1 MFELRFSRLAL
12 ALALALP
19 LTGMGAEAVVATA
32 AAAPTKLMSAAVL
45 NHEPPAVRL
54 LIERANILEV
64 GVEDDE
70 TEWQAASLYCEASRL
85 GSTEGQYRL
94 GMLYAFGKGVPANRK
109 LAASLFSQASSQ
121 GHAEANKML
130 DTIQLASNKLPPCV
144 TQAVA
149 PERAPPRPKPVA
161 AETGASGAVAAAEP
175 PQPIDSFVNSLPESR
190 RWIVP
195 LVKTLGEWYS
205 VDYRLVLSVIAV
217 ESNFKVSAE
226 SPKSA
231 MGLMQL
237 IPDTAA
243 RFNVKNAYDATQNI
257 KGGIA
262 YLRWLLAYYRGNIS
276 YALAAYNAG
285 EGRVDRYKGIPP
297 FPETRDYVA
306 RVMALYG
313 RIVHVFDERITAAS
327 PMLK

>member
-1 MFELRFSRLAL
+1 MTSYRFSQLPLTLAL
-12 ALALALP
+12 ALSSVVAPALATTL
-19 LTGMGAEAVVATA
+19 
-32 AAAPTKLMSAAVL
+32 APPPPNLVSAATL
-45 NHEPPAVRL
+45 NNEPPAVRR
-54 LIERANILEV
+54 LIEEANVLEA
-64 GVEDDE
+64 GIDNEE
-70 TEWQAASLYCEASRL
+70 SEWQAARRYCEASRL

-94 GMLYAFGKGVPANRK
+94 GMLYAFGKGVPADRK
-109 LAASLFSQASSQ
+109 LAASLFSMASSQ
-121 GHAEANKML
+121 GHHEASKML
-130 DTIQLASNKLPPCV
+130 DTIQMSSHELPACVVTTALPEKL
-144 TQAVA
+144 
-149 PERAPPRPKPVA
+149 PPRPKPVP
-161 AETGASGAVAAAEP
+161 VAAAAP
-175 PQPIDSFVNSLPESR
+175 IQPIDDFVDSLPESR

-195 LVKTLGEWYS
+195 LVKTLGDWYS
-205 VDYRLVLSVIAV
+205 IDHRLVLSVIAV

-226 SPKSA
+226 SPKAA

-243 RFNVKNAYDATQNI
+243 RFNVKNAYDATQNV

-262 YLRWLLAYYRGNIS
+262 YLRWLLSYYRGNIS

-306 RVMALYG
+306 RVLSLYG
-313 RIVHVFDERITAAS
+313 RMVHAFDESLTAAS

>member
-1 MFELRFSRLAL
+1 MTLPRLSSLQLAL
-12 ALALALP
+12 ALGWAGLSLP
-19 LTGMGAEAVVATA
+19 LLATTP
-32 AAAPTKLMSAAVL
+32 APPPPILVSPATLD
-45 NHEPPAVRL
+45 NEPPSVRR
-54 LIERANILEV
+54 LIEEANVLEA

-70 TEWQAASLYCEASRL
+70 SEWQAARRYCEASRL

-94 GMLYAFGKGVPANRK
+94 GMLYAFGKGVPADRK
-109 LAASLFSQASSQ
+109 LAASLFSMASSQ
-121 GHAEANKML
+121 GHHEASKML
-130 DTIQLASNKLPPCV
+130 DTIQMSSHELPACVVTTALPEKL
-144 TQAVA
+144 
-149 PERAPPRPKPVA
+149 PPRPKPVP
-161 AETGASGAVAAAEP
+161 VAAAAP
-175 PQPIDSFVNSLPESR
+175 IQPIDDFVDSLPESR

-195 LVKTLGEWYS
+195 LVKTLGDWYS
-205 VDYRLVLSVIAV
+205 IDHRLVLSVIAV

-226 SPKSA
+226 SPKAA

-243 RFNVKNAYDATQNI
+243 RFNVKNAYDATQNV

-262 YLRWLLAYYRGNIS
+262 YLRWLLSYYRGNIS

-306 RVMALYG
+306 RVLSLYG
-313 RIVHVFDERITAAS
+313 RMVHAFDESLTAAS

>member
-1 MFELRFSRLAL
+1 MIVVGHLMRL

-19 LTGMGAEAVVATA
+19 LAGIGAQAAL
-32 AAAPTKLMSAAVL
+32 AAAPATPPGAVSAAAL
-45 NHEPPAVRL
+45 DHEPPAVRR
-54 LIERANILEV
+54 LIERANVLEA
-64 GVEDDE
+64 GVDDE
-70 TEWQAASLYCEASRL
+70 ESEWLAASLYCEASRL
-85 GSTEGQYRL
+85 GSIEGQYRL
-94 GMLYAFGKGVPANRK
+94 GMLYAFGKGVPANRR

-121 GHAEANKML
+121 GHFEANKML
-130 DTIQLASNKLPPCV
+130 DTIQMESNELPTCV
-144 TQAVA
+144 IQAVA
-149 PERAPPRPKPVA
+149 PERAPPRPKPVV
-161 AETGASGAVAAAEP
+161 AVAAASAEA
-175 PQPIDSFVNSLPESR
+175 PQPIDDYLESLPESR

-195 LVKTLGEWYS
+195 LVKTLGEWYA
-205 VDYRLVLSVIAV
+205 VDHRLVLSVIAV

-226 SPKSA
+226 SPKAA

-243 RFNVKNAYDATQNI
+243 RFNVRNAFDATQNI

-262 YLRWLLAYYRGNIS
+262 YLRWLLSYYRGNIS

-313 RIVHVFDERITAAS
+313 RFVHVFDEGITAAS